1 MALQGKLSRIIP
13 LSKSKKI
20 RAAIYIRVSTLDQ
33 ARDGFSLD
41 AQEKILRKHCAD
53 KGYEIYDLYADRGIS
68 GKDIDHRPEIQ
79 RLLKDACNEKF
90 DIVLVWKLSRFSR
103 SMLDLASMC
112 EKMEAHG
119 VYLASYSEPFDS
131 STPLGRFMRGIL
143 GLFAQFEREII
154 AENVKLGLTERA
166 EQGKRTCSYVLGY
179 DRYDKDSFIINE
191 KEAEYMLFAS
201 RTYLE
206 RKNLSETAR
215 LCKERRYH
223 GKNGSDPS
231 PYAVMV
237 IITNPIY
244 CGYHRFCGKLY
255 KGSTPALIS
264 VETHN
269 KIIRLLRAQGKL
281 TGRNRIYE
289 LSYIKKAS

>member
-1 MALQGKLSRIIP
+1 MGLRGKLSGSANP
-13 LSKSKKI
+13 LKKNEKI

-41 AQEKILRKHCAD
+41 AQENLLRKYCEE
-53 KGYEIYDLYADRGIS
+53 KGYEIFDLYADRGIS
-68 GKDIDHRPEIQ
+68 GKDIDHRPEVQ
-79 RLLKDACNEKF
+79 RLLDDACSEKF

-103 SMLDLASMC
+103 SMLDLVSMC

-179 DRYDKDSFIINE
+179 DRYDKDTFVINSM
-191 KEAEYMLFAS
+191 EAEYVLFAC

-206 RKNLSETAR
+206 RKNLTETAQ
-215 LCKERRYH
+215 LCKDRGYL
-223 GKNGSDPS
+223 GKKGREPS
-231 PYAVMV
+231 PYSVMV

-255 KGSTPALIS
+255 KGSTPAIIS
-264 VETHN
+264 VEMHN
-269 KIIRLLRAQGKL
+269 KIIRLLKAQGKL
-281 TGRNRIYE
+281 TGRSRKYE
-289 LSYIKKAS
+289 LLYIKAD